1 MNNNEESHET
11 ALQYALGTLPEAETE
26 VFESRLES
34 DRDLQDLVHEWQCV
48 NEEDARDNEQL
59 EPSFRI
65 YSTVMAELEGK
76 GGSATDP
83 AETEAAESKS
93 NIIPFLS
100 WGGWA
105 AAAGLAIF
113 VGLSVGSPTASTNA
127 LTANLPHSGS
137 DIILDDLENPELAT
151 ILSFGQEQ
159 DEFQD
164 RLLELTGLAESY
176 WFSRE
181 GLPPEDGQGLDAEA
195 FSGGFSIYDRKIKI
209 GVIGIENIPEGRLGT
224 YYNVWARVAEDSDP
238 VWAGMLKSDD
248 AGSRLA
254 FFDLSSNA
262 TIMDRDEAVTFF
274 VTEESEK
281 HPERPEGRVVL
292 SGI

>member
-1 MNNNEESHET
+1 MNNNEELHEK
-11 ALQYALGTLPEAETE
+11 ALQYALGTLPASEIGD
-26 VFESRLES
+26 FESRLES
-34 DRDLQDLVHEWQCV
+34 DRDLQDLVHEWQLV
-48 NEEDARDNEQL
+48 NEEDARDHEQL

-65 YSTVMAELEGK
+65 YSTVMSEIEGESAK
-76 GGSATDP
+76 GSSK
-83 AETEAAESKS
+83 AAKS
-93 NIIPFLS
+93 GFSLGTASFLF

-113 VGLSVGSPTASTNA
+113 LSLTLARPSGSNAPLSASLARTA
-127 LTANLPHSGS
+127 S
-137 DIILDDLENPELAT
+137 DIILDDLGDPESAT
-151 ILSFGQEQ
+151 AFPIDQDH

-164 RLLELTGLAESY
+164 RLLELTGLAEAY

-181 GLPPEDGQGLDAEA
+181 GLPPEGGDRLDAQA

-209 GVIGIENIPEGRLGT
+209 GVIGIENIPKGRLGT
-224 YYNVWARVAEDSDP
+224 YYNVWARVAEGSDP

-262 TIMDRDEAVTFF
+262 TIMDRDEAVSFF
-274 VTEESEK
+274 VTEETQK
-281 HPERPEGRVVL
+281 RPERPEGRVVL

>member
-1 MNNNEESHET
+1 MSNNEELHET
-11 ALQYALGTLPEAETE
+11 ALQYALGTLPESETE
-26 VFESRLES
+26 TFESHLES
-34 DRDLQDLVHEWQCV
+34 DRDLQDLVHEWQRV
-48 NEEDARDNEQL
+48 NEEDARDNEQQ

-65 YSTVMAELEGK
+65 YSTVMAELEGE
-76 GGSATDP
+76 SATDS
-83 AETEAAESKS
+83 AEIEATESKS
-93 NIIPFLS
+93 NLIPFLS

-113 VGLSVGSPTASTNA
+113 LGLTIGSPTSSTSA
-127 LTANLPHSGS
+127 VTANFPHSGS
-137 DIILDDLENPELAT
+137 DIILDDLGNPELAT
-151 ILSFGQEQ
+151 TIPFGQEQ

>member
-1 MNNNEESHET
+1 MNNNEELHEI
-11 ALQYALGTLPEAETE
+11 ALQYALGTLPESESE
-26 VFESRLES
+26 SFESHLDS
-34 DRDLQDLVHEWQCV
+34 DRELQDLVHEWQRV
-48 NEEDARDNEQL
+48 NEEDARDHEQL

-65 YSTVMAELEGK
+65 LSTVMAEIEG
-76 GGSATDP
+76 GGKLAAKSAKSGS
-83 AETEAAESKS
+83 ESKLVS
-93 NIIPFLS
+93 FFS

-105 AAAGLAIF
+105 AAAVFAVFLGLTIGEPLNSNETVAAI
-113 VGLSVGSPTASTNA
+113 
-127 LTANLPHSGS
+127 LPHSGS
-137 DIILDDLENPELAT
+137 DILLDDLGNPD
-151 ILSFGQEQ
+151 LSRTLLFGQEQ

-181 GLPPEDGQGLDAEA
+181 GLPPEGGEGLDAEA

-224 YYNVWARVAEDSDP
+224 YYNVWARVSEDRDP
-238 VWAGMLKSDD
+238 VWAGTLKSDD

-262 TIMDRDEAVTFF
+262 TIKDRDEGGTFF
-274 VTEESEK
+274 VTEETEK
-281 HPERPEGRVVL
+281 HPERPKGRVVL